1 MPYFYKQHNL
11 NKLFDKLVKEL
22 ELELLLI
29 HFQYCFFCF
38 QKFQNKIKNLNKMKN
53 DLRGIG
59 VVGGNGVG
67 TGVAIVNV
75 DKGNAKFVTEEK
87 KTQ

>member
-22 ELELLLI
+22 ELELLL
-29 HFQYCFFCF
+29 FQYIYLFFF